1 MTAMRRIT
9 AFVPALVLGLS
20 CLGIS
25 AAQAQSSLSLP
36 PPGTAAPGTTAPQ
49 AATTK
54 PKPAR
59 KSTHART
66 KKAPAAEQDSLGL
79 PGIND
84 TSSRRS
90 TSTASESKPR
100 RFVPEE
106 FDNGDSSSSGSMR
119 PFMSPTGRAG
129 MGMQF

>member
-1 MTAMRRIT
+1 MRRIKG
-9 AFVPALVLGLS
+9 FVPALVLGLS

-36 PPGTAAPGTTAPQ
+36 PPGTASPGATAPQ
-49 AATTK
+49 ATNAK
-54 PKPAR
+54 PKASR
-59 KSTHART
+59 KSTHARA
-66 KKAPAAEQDSLGL
+66 KKAPATEQDALGL
-79 PGIND
+79 PGISD

-90 TSTASESKPR
+90 TSTATESKPR

-119 PFMSPTGRAG
+119 PFMTPSGRAG